1 MRLGASLKLNKLL
14 DATAFNGEIVG
25 ETAAGK
31 VVGTSGLFI
40 GFDQE
45 GTAGAFEIGETDLG

>member
-1 MRLGASLKLNKLL
+1 LNKLL

-31 VVGTSGLFI
+31 VVGTSRLFI

-45 GTAGAFEIGETDLG
+45 GTAGGFEMGETDLG